1 MDWHVTLLFLW
12 LFPSCRVAGITD
24 DLSSPHRP
32 VRLLARSQ
40 SSTFQISLTR
50 VFPSC
55 FRSSSL
61 PFHWYIRPQH
71 FPPYVFAIS
80 PHHMPV
86 PVQSSLGDL
95 FGSLRHLVVPRMC
108 SFLILSLRV
117 TPHIH
122 RSILISVTSI
132 RFSCLFVVA
141 HVSAPYSIAGLITV
155 LYTFPFS
162 FTGILLSHS
171 TPLPF
176 FQFLQPAPTRFVIS
190 VSIPPS
196 SSILVPRYLK
206 WVTLSSISPSIFTG
220 SRFPCWLFKIEIHK
234 LSFRP
239 ANPHS
244 SLFQRFSPRIQILSH
259 VYF

>member
-1 MDWHVTLLFLW
+1 MN
-12 LFPSCRVAGITD
+12 D

-61 PFHWYIRPQH
+61 PFPWYIRSQYFPQ
-71 FPPYVFAIS
+71 YVFTIS

-86 PVQSSLGDL
+86 SDQSSLDDL
-95 FGSLRHLVVPRMC
+95 FGSLRHSCCSSDVFIPDLVFAC
-108 SFLILSLRV
+108 HSA
-117 TPHIH
+117 IH

-171 TPLPF
+171 TPLHF
-176 FQFLQPAPTRFVIS
+176 FQFIQPAPTRFVIS
-190 VSIPPS
+190 VSIPAS

-206 WVTLSSISPSIFTG
+206 
-220 SRFPCWLFKIEIHK
+220 
-234 LSFRP
+234 
-239 ANPHS
+239 
-244 SLFQRFSPRIQILSH
+244 
-259 VYF
+259 